1 MLNTKKRLTDVGR
14 FFIHLPEQNKFM
26 KKILSLFGLLFLT
39 SCFAQTEGYSLNVD
53 GSQTFYKIYGKGE
66 PLLIINGGPGM
77 NSNGFEA
84 LAKKLSEKHQTILY
98 DQRGTG
104 KSTLKELNTETI
116 NMKLM
121 AEDIESLRKHLKIE
135 KWSILG
141 HSFGGIMVAH
151 YATMYPENIKKIIF
165 SASGGIDLGL
175 REYASAN
182 ITSKLNK
189 VERDSLNY
197 YSAKIAAGDT
207 SKKTLLGRGRALAPA
222 YLYNK
227 KYVPVLAERLTQGNS
242 RINELVWED
251 LDKIKFDCKP
261 KLKSFNQ
268 PVLIVQGKQDI
279 IKTETAE
286 IAHKVLQNS
295 KIVYL
300 DNCGHYGWLDAEE
313 EYFTALF
320 NFLKS

>member
-1 MLNTKKRLTDVGR
+1 ML
-14 FFIHLPEQNKFM
+14 F
-26 KKILSLFGLLFLT
+26 SLLFLT
-39 SCFAQTEGYSLNVD
+39 HCFAQTEGYSPNVD

-84 LAKKLSEKHQTILY
+84 LAKKLSEKYQTILY

-104 KSTLKELNTETI
+104 KSTLKELNAETI

-121 AEDIESLRKHLKIE
+121 TEDIESLRKHLKIE

-141 HSFGGIMVAH
+141 HSFGGIMAAH
-151 YATMYPENIKKIIF
+151 YATVYPESIKKIIF
-165 SASGGIDLGL
+165 SASGGINLGL
-175 REYASAN
+175 TAYASAN

-189 VERDSLNY
+189 TERDSLNY

-227 KYVPVLAERLTQGNS
+227 KYVPILAERLTQGNS

-268 PVLIVQGKQDI
+268 PVLIIQGKQDV

-295 KIVYL
+295 KVVYL
-300 DNCGHYGWLDAEE
+300 DNCGHYGWLDAKE